1 MGYVAGNEVDIS
13 APALSEVFVKV
24 NYVRDEPLFG
34 IPVRPLPA
42 TGTLD
47 QRVRRE
53 EPP

>member
-1 MGYVAGNEVDIS
+1 MGYAANDEVDVS
-13 APALSEVFVKV
+13 ALIMGEVFVEV

-34 IPVRPLPA
+34 IPVRYLPA

-47 QRVRRE
+47 QAVRRE